1 MTPEEIANLKPRDR
15 LDGIRSRDPFLQGHF
30 YKAEVI
36 RRTAHGVVIRTNNP
50 EDSPDGE
57 LYSLD
62 DSRLAD
68 AYSLGPC
75 QPGEPA
81 WLTPKRPKARRTTRG
96 RRPKKSLTCRI
107 LARFLVRFCSI
118 VWYYG
123 PNKAP
128 RTGKTAH

>member
-36 RRTAHGVVIRTNNP
+36 RRTAHVVVIRTNNP

-81 WLTPKRPKARRTTRG
+81 WLTRVSLLEAETGYFWREVDRR
-96 RRPKKSLTCRI
+96 
-107 LARFLVRFCSI
+107 CS
-118 VWYYG
+118 
-123 PNKAP
+123 
-128 RTGKTAH
+128 